1 MKSIEQGDLV
11 ISKAG
16 RDKGEI
22 FLVVSIENDYVLIVN
37 GRSRKVLTPKKKN
50 EKHLRRVTTVSYKEL
65 AEKIRKGDAVGN
77 ERVYRLLKAEK
88 QKIQED

>member
-11 ISKAG
+11 LSRAG

-22 FLVVSIENDYVLIVN
+22 FLVVKTESDYALIVN
-37 GRSRKVLTPKKKN
+37 GRTRKVLAPKKKN
-50 EKHLRRVTTVSYKEL
+50 KKHLTSVATVSYYEL
-65 AEKIRKGDAVGN
+65 AEKIRKGEAVGN
-77 ERVYRLLKAEK
+77 EKIYRLLKAEK